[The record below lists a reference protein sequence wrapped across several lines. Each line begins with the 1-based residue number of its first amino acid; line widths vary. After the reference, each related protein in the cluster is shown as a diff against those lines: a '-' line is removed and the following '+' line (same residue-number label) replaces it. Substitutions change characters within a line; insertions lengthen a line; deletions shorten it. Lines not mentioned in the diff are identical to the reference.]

1 MRRALATL
9 LALAC
14 AGCQPGFWQLEPPRP
29 SNAEDMAYV
38 IIERHELEAS
48 AEARTAD
55 TAKYLSSGAVG
66 LATAVAGGNP
76 LGVMAAYGLS
86 LVGLEAVS
94 QGKQGQHYVQ
104 RVYVPVWAY
113 AGASVEYRRDGSVVV
128 KASRPD
134 DGGGALVAPQE
145 AAPPVVLGKE

>member
-1 MRRALATL
+1 MRRTVMVL
-9 LALAC
+9 LAVAC

-29 SNAEDMAYV
+29 SNAEDMAYI

-113 AGASVEYRRDGSVVV
+113 AGASVEYHRDGSVVV
-128 KASRPD
+128 KAGRPD
-134 DGGGALVAPQE
+134 DGGVSVVPQE
-145 AAPPVVLGKE
+145 MKPPVVLGKE